1 MALQVKLKRNFSSTV
16 CTRMHDRPSYMQY
29 AGYVDGISFKSVASR
44 EMHSTVPVF
53 FQKLLRMQDLLSL
66 SRSSRHAAS
75 SCRPLSEKQATGASL
90 VYIYVCI
97 VHVYKYKAKRLVVVH
112 ICIYLSS

>member
-75 SCRPLSEKQATGASL
+75 SCRPLSEKQ